1 MRVDA
6 ATFRP
11 GRAGRGLLVTAAPPP
26 GTTERARTGMNR
38 ASCRGERP
46 ASATRPKLGL
56 LRNVRGVPPILHEPD
71 APGKSGIWPASV
83 PLASPAT
90 TAPGRVT
97 VPLSGPPCSSHSGSS
112 VSAWTCRGRRRVK
125 SRRFVGVSGGDQAVR
140 YRQRSTAAELGA
152 QDLIRPRG
160 QVSLTRVQHAEELR
174 QGGGLRLVR
183 ELALQ
188 QGQCLGRLV
197 VAEVIDETVQPFP
210 GRHVLSVKTE
220 P

>member
-71 APGKSGIWPASV
+71 APGKSGIWPGFRPARITRHHRTRPPGRPDRGWPGTGRSD
-83 PLASPAT
+83 PDRRLDGHLA
-90 TAPGRVT
+90 GRVT
-97 VPLSGPPCSSHSGSS
+97 VPLSGPPCSSHS
-112 VSAWTCRGRRRVK
+112 
-125 SRRFVGVSGGDQAVR
+125 
-140 YRQRSTAAELGA
+140 
-152 QDLIRPRG
+152 
-160 QVSLTRVQHAEELR
+160 
-174 QGGGLRLVR
+174 
-183 ELALQ
+183 
-188 QGQCLGRLV
+188 
-197 VAEVIDETVQPFP
+197 
-210 GRHVLSVKTE
+210 
-220 P
+220 